1 MTTTEVD
8 IKRAHLGVTLS
19 FLCLGLSAGNFVSR
33 IPDLKSKLELSNS
46 VLGLSLLMMSL
57 GVLVALGPV
66 GKSAAK
72 YGSSRTLVIATTAL
86 ILVAPFVGLANSA
99 LTLSISLFF
108 FGMTVASQDVSM
120 NTHGV
125 TLEQKSGNR
134 YMSRFHAFWSVGG
147 LFGSIIGG
155 LFAQAEIGVFP
166 HFIFISLVISA
177 ISLYGSRLLLPAD
190 SDKHVYSEEDKASKK
205 KRPPLIL
212 IMGLLG
218 LAASI
223 GEGSAGDWG
232 GVLARETFGASA
244 FVSTIPFIAFSF
256 TMVVGRFFGDQLAT
270 KFGPN
275 RILKV
280 GGLIGGTGLAAGL
293 IVGGTTGVIFG
304 WFLFGA
310 ALSAVIPLLFS
321 AAGSMAN
328 KRFAG
333 SISPAEAVAMISGI
347 SYFGFI
353 VGPPLMGFLADAI
366 TLRWAMLVPAILAII
381 ISASSRIFTHE

>member
-1 MTTTEVD
+1 MFSD
-8 IKRAHLGVTLS
+8 LAMKRAHLGVTLS
-19 FLCLGLSAGNFVSR
+19 FLCLGFSAGNYVSR
-33 IPDLKSKLELSNS
+33 IPDVKSKLELSNS
-46 VLGLSLLMMSL
+46 ALGICLLMMSV
-57 GVLVALGPV
+57 GVVAALGPV
-66 GKSAAK
+66 GKLAAK
-72 YGSSRTLVIATTAL
+72 YGSSQTLKIATAAL
-86 ILVAPFVGLANSA
+86 ILVQPLVGLATSA
-99 LTLSISLFF
+99 VTLSAALFI

-125 TLEQKSGNR
+125 TLEQKSGLR

-147 LFGSIIGG
+147 LLGSIFGG
-155 LFAQAEIGVFP
+155 LFAQAEIGVFL
-166 HFIFISLVISA
+166 HLVVVSVVIA
-177 ISLYGSRLLLPAD
+177 IVTVIGSRRLLPGDA
-190 SDKHVYSEEDKASKK
+190 DKHIYTEEQKEKKK

-218 LAASI
+218 MAASV
-223 GEGSAGDWG
+223 GEGSTGDWG

-280 GGLIGGTGLAAGL
+280 GGFIGGIGLATGL
-293 IVGGTTGVIFG
+293 IVGGTGGVIFG
-304 WFLFGA
+304 WLLYGA

-353 VGPPLMGFLADAI
+353 VGPPLMGFVADLI
-366 TLRWAMLVPAILAII
+366 TLRWAMLLPAVLATI

>member
-1 MTTTEVD
+1 VTTTEAD
-8 IKRAHLGVTLS
+8 IKRAHLGVTLA
-19 FLCLGLSAGNFVSR
+19 FLSLGLSAGNFVSR

-46 VLGLSLLMMSL
+46 VLGVSLLMMSL

-66 GKSAAK
+66 GKLAGKHGSAA
-72 YGSSRTLVIATTAL
+72 TLNIATASL

-99 LTLSISLFF
+99 VTLSAALFF

-125 TLEQKSGNR
+125 TLEEKSGR
-134 YMSRFHAFWSVGG
+134 RFMSRFHAFWSVGG
-147 LFGSIIGG
+147 LVGSIVGG

-166 HFIFISLVISA
+166 HFLFVSLVITA
-177 ISLYGSRLLLPAD
+177 ITLYGSRLLLPAD
-190 SDKHVYSEEDKASKK
+190 ADKHVYSEEDKAAKK

-280 GGLIGGTGLAAGL
+280 GGLIGGTGMALGL
-293 IVGGTTGVIFG
+293 LIGGTGGVIFG

-366 TLRWAMLVPAILAII
+366 TLRWAMLVPAVLAII